1 MSIESEI
8 QTSLKTSADN
18 LALLASSPEV
28 LLAMAGTVQA
38 CLKALRGGNKILL
51 AGNGG
56 SAADCQHIAGE
67 LVARFNFNRP
77 GLAAVALSV
86 DTSIITAVGNDYGY
100 ERVFSRQVEALGRP
114 GDVLFAYSTSGNSP
128 NILAAVNAAR
138 ALDIVVVGW
147 TGLRDSKLAQ
157 PGCCHHLLRT
167 PAIHTPLIQEGHLV
181 MGHILCELIER
192 QMFTPPTGT

>member
-8 QTSLKTSADN
+8 QASLKASADN
-18 LALLASSPEV
+18 QKLLAESEEV
-28 LLAMAGTVQA
+28 RSALAGAVLA
-38 CLKALRGGNKILL
+38 CLKALRAGNKILL

-67 LVARFNFNRP
+67 LVARFNFDRP

-86 DTSIITAVGNDYGY
+86 DTSILTAVGNDYGY

-128 NILAAVNAAR
+128 NILAAVAA
-138 ALDIVVVGW
+138 AKSLDMVVVGW
-147 TGLRDSKLAQ
+147 TGLRDSKLAE
-157 PGCCHHLLRT
+157 PTVCHHLLRT
-167 PAIHTPLIQEGHLV
+167 PATHTPLVQEGHLV

-192 QMFTPPTGT
+192 QMFRPTSNA